1 MRLHVKELSA
11 GRLELRGE
19 AFHYL
24 ARVLRVRREDRVVLF
39 DGAGREAD
47 ATVDSVGEEALVLT
61 AGELR
66 AAAAGGVPLT
76 LLIALL
82 KGEKMDLVVQKATE
96 LGVSRLVPLASAH
109 AVVRLGDDRRDS
121 RRGRWQKIA
130 SEAARQSGRADVP
143 EIAEILPPEA
153 AFAAAPPQALRLIFD
168 ERDAPPLRQVLAD
181 ARPVEVVAAVGPEG
195 GFAPAEVDAARAAG
209 FLPAGLGPRVLRAET
224 AAIASLAMLRFA
236 LDR

>member
-1 MRLHVKELSA
+1 
-11 GRLELRGE
+11 
-19 AFHYL
+19 
-24 ARVLRVRREDRVVLF
+24 
-39 DGAGREAD
+39 
-47 ATVDSVGEEALVLT
+47 
-61 AGELR
+61 
-66 AAAAGGVPLT
+66 
-76 LLIALL
+76 
-82 KGEKMDLVVQKATE
+82 
-96 LGVSRLVPLASAH
+96 
-109 AVVRLGDDRRDS
+109 VVRLGDDRRDS

-153 AFAAAPPQALRLIFD
+153 AFAAAPPAALRLIFD